1 MNLMILTGAPG
12 SGKSTWANQQKN
24 AKVIS
29 RDVIRFSLLSDE
41 DEYFSKENEVLR
53 LFYKN
58 IQEALDATNVN
69 YDTVIADAS
78 HLSSVRRYETI
89 RELNLENVKEIINV
103 QFVTPVDVCIA
114 RNANRTGRANVP
126 NEVIRRMRKSQN
138 MTQPHETYFTKTI
151 IVNERGEMND
161 LVYQ

>member
-1 MNLMILTGAPG
+1 MKLMILTGAPG

-29 RDVIRFSLLSDE
+29 RDAIRFSLLSED

-58 IQEALDATNVN
+58 IQDALDNKNAD

-78 HLSSVRRYETI
+78 HLTSVRRYETI
-89 RELNLENVKEIINV
+89 RELNLEGLEEVINV
-103 QFVTPVDVCIA
+103 QFITPIEVCIA
-114 RNANRTGRANVP
+114 RNANRSGRANVP
-126 NEVIRRMRKSQN
+126 NEVIRRMRKSQVL
-138 MTQPHETYFTKTI
+138 TQPHETYFTKSITI
-151 IVNERGEMND
+151 NERGEEND

>member
-1 MNLMILTGAPG
+1 MKLMILTGAPG

-29 RDVIRFSLLSDE
+29 RDAIRFSLLSED

-58 IQEALDATNVN
+58 IQDALDNKNAD

-78 HLSSVRRYETI
+78 HLTSVRRYETI
-89 RELNLENVKEIINV
+89 RELNLDNLEEVINV
-103 QFVTPVDVCIA
+103 QFIAPIEVCIA

-126 NEVIRRMRKSQN
+126 NEVIRRMRKSQVL
-138 MTQPHETYFTKTI
+138 TQPHETYFTKTI

-161 LVYQ
+161 LVY

>member
-1 MNLMILTGAPG
+1 MILTGAPG

-29 RDVIRFSLLSDE
+29 RDTIRFSLLSED

-58 IQEALDATNVN
+58 IQDALDNKNAD

-78 HLSSVRRYETI
+78 HLTSVRRYETI
-89 RELNLENVKEIINV
+89 RELNLDNLEEVINV
-103 QFVTPVDVCIA
+103 QFIAPIEVCIA

-126 NEVIRRMRKSQN
+126 NEVIRRMRKSQVL
-138 MTQPHETYFTKTI
+138 TQPHETYFTKSITI
-151 IVNERGEMND
+151 NERGEEND

>member
-1 MNLMILTGAPG
+1 MKLMILTGAPG

-29 RDVIRFSLLSDE
+29 RDTIRFSLLSED

-58 IQEALDATNVN
+58 IQDALNNKNAD

-78 HLSSVRRYETI
+78 HLTSVRRYETI
-89 RELNLENVKEIINV
+89 RELNLDNLEEVINV
-103 QFVTPVDVCIA
+103 QVIAPIEVCIA

-126 NEVIRRMRKSQN
+126 NEVIRRMRKSQVL
-138 MTQPHETYFTKTI
+138 TQPHETYFTKSITI
-151 IVNERGEMND
+151 NERGEEND

>member
-1 MNLMILTGAPG
+1 MKLMILTGAPG

-29 RDVIRFSLLSDE
+29 RDTIRFSLLSED

-53 LFYKN
+53 LFYKS
-58 IQEALDATNVN
+58 IQDALDNKNAD

-78 HLSSVRRYETI
+78 HLTSVRRYETI
-89 RELNLENVKEIINV
+89 RELNLDNLEEVINV
-103 QFVTPVDVCIA
+103 QFIAPIEVCIA

-126 NEVIRRMRKSQN
+126 NEVIRRMRKSQVL
-138 MTQPHETYFTKTI
+138 TQPHETYFTKSITI
-151 IVNERGEMND
+151 NERGEEND

>member
-1 MNLMILTGAPG
+1 MKLMILTGAPG

-29 RDVIRFSLLSDE
+29 RDTIRFSLLSED

-58 IQEALDATNVN
+58 IQDALDNKNAD

-78 HLSSVRRYETI
+78 HLTPMRRYETI
-89 RELNLENVKEIINV
+89 RELNIDNLEEVINI
-103 QFVTPVDVCIA
+103 QFITPIEVCIA

-126 NEVIRRMRKSQN
+126 NEVIRRMRKSQTL
-138 MTQPHETYFTKTI
+138 TQPHETYFSKSITI
-151 IVNERGEMND
+151 NERGEEND

>member
-1 MNLMILTGAPG
+1 MKLMILTGAPG

-29 RDVIRFSLLSDE
+29 RDTIRFSLLSED

-58 IQEALDATNVN
+58 IQDALDNKNAD

-78 HLSSVRRYETI
+78 HLTSVRRYETI
-89 RELNLENVKEIINV
+89 RELNLDNLEEVINV
-103 QFVTPVDVCIA
+103 QFIAPIEVCIA

-126 NEVIRRMRKSQN
+126 NEVIRRMRKSQIL
-138 MTQPHETYFTKTI
+138 TQPHETYFTKSITI
-151 IVNERGEMND
+151 NERGEEND

>member
-1 MNLMILTGAPG
+1 MKLMILTGAPG

-29 RDVIRFSLLSDE
+29 RDTIRFSLLSED

-58 IQEALDATNVN
+58 IQDALDNKNAD

-78 HLSSVRRYETI
+78 HLTSVRRYETI
-89 RELNLENVKEIINV
+89 RELNLDNLEEVINV
-103 QFVTPVDVCIA
+103 QFIAPIEVCIA

-126 NEVIRRMRKSQN
+126 NEVVRRMRKSQVL
-138 MTQPHETYFTKTI
+138 TQPHETYFTKSITI
-151 IVNERGEMND
+151 NERGEEND

>member
-41 DEYFSKENEVLR
+41 DEYFSKEDEVLK
-53 LFYKN
+53 LFYKS
-58 IQEALDATNVN
+58 IQEALDATDVD

-78 HLSSVRRYETI
+78 HLTSVRRYETL
-89 RELNLENVKEIINV
+89 RELSLDNVNEIINV
-103 QFVTPVDVCIA
+103 QFITPVDVCIA

-126 NEVIRRMRKSQN
+126 NDVIKRMRKSQI
-138 MTQPHETYFTKTI
+138 MTQPHEPFTRTI
-151 IVNERGEMND
+151 VVNERGEMND
-161 LVYQ
+161 IFHK

>member
-1 MNLMILTGAPG
+1 MKLMILTGAPG

-29 RDVIRFSLLSDE
+29 RDTIRFSLLSED

-58 IQEALDATNVN
+58 IQDALDNKNAD

-78 HLSSVRRYETI
+78 HLTSVRRYETI
-89 RELNLENVKEIINV
+89 RELNLDNLEEVINV
-103 QFVTPVDVCIA
+103 QFIAPIEVCIA

-126 NEVIRRMRKSQN
+126 NEVIRRMRKSQVL
-138 MTQPHETYFTKTI
+138 TQPHETYFTKSITI
-151 IVNERGEMND
+151 NERGEEND

>member
-1 MNLMILTGAPG
+1 MKLMILTGAPG

-29 RDVIRFSLLSDE
+29 RDTIRFSLLSED

-58 IQEALDATNVN
+58 IQDALDNKNADYN
-69 YDTVIADAS
+69 TVIADAS
-78 HLSSVRRYETI
+78 HLTSVRRYETI
-89 RELNLENVKEIINV
+89 RELNLDNLEEVINV
-103 QFVTPVDVCIA
+103 QFIAPIEVCIA

-161 LVYQ
+161 LVY

>member
-1 MNLMILTGAPG
+1 MKLMILTGAPG

-29 RDVIRFSLLSDE
+29 RDAIRFSLLSED

-58 IQEALDATNVN
+58 IQDALDNKNAD

-78 HLSSVRRYETI
+78 HLTSVRRYETI
-89 RELNLENVKEIINV
+89 RELNLDNLEEVINV
-103 QFVTPVDVCIA
+103 QFIAPIEVCIA

-126 NEVIRRMRKSQN
+126 NEVIRRMRKSQVL
-138 MTQPHETYFTKTI
+138 TQPHETYFTKSITI
-151 IVNERGEMND
+151 NERGEEND

>member
-1 MNLMILTGAPG
+1 MKLMILTGAPG

-29 RDVIRFSLLSDE
+29 RDVIRFSLLSED

-58 IQEALDATNVN
+58 IQDALDNKNAD

-78 HLSSVRRYETI
+78 HLTSVRRYETI
-89 RELNLENVKEIINV
+89 RELNLDNLEEVINV
-103 QFVTPVDVCIA
+103 QFIAPIEVCIA

-126 NEVIRRMRKSQN
+126 NEVIRRMRKSQIL
-138 MTQPHETYFTKTI
+138 TQPHETYFTKSITI
-151 IVNERGEMND
+151 NERGEEND

>member
-1 MNLMILTGAPG
+1 MKLMILTGAPG

-29 RDVIRFSLLSDE
+29 RDTIRFSLLSED

-58 IQEALDATNVN
+58 IQDALDNKNAD

-78 HLSSVRRYETI
+78 HLTSVRRYETI
-89 RELNLENVKEIINV
+89 RELNLDNLEEVINV
-103 QFVTPVDVCIA
+103 QFIAPIEVCIA

-126 NEVIRRMRKSQN
+126 NEVIRRMRKSQIL
-138 MTQPHETYFTKTI
+138 TQPHETYFTKTI

-161 LVYQ
+161 IFHK

>member
-1 MNLMILTGAPG
+1 MKLMILTGAPG

-29 RDVIRFSLLSDE
+29 RDTIRFSLLSED

-58 IQEALDATNVN
+58 IQDALDNKNAD

-78 HLSSVRRYETI
+78 HLTSVRRYETI
-89 RELNLENVKEIINV
+89 RELNLDNLEEVINV
-103 QFVTPVDVCIA
+103 QFIAPIEVCIA

-126 NEVIRRMRKSQN
+126 NEVIRRMRKSQIL
-138 MTQPHETYFTKTI
+138 TQPHETYFTKSITI
-151 IVNERGEMND
+151 NEKGEEND

>member
-1 MNLMILTGAPG
+1 MKLMILTGAPG

-29 RDVIRFSLLSDE
+29 RDTIRFSLLSED

-58 IQEALDATNVN
+58 IQDALDNKNAD

-78 HLSSVRRYETI
+78 HLTSVRRYETI
-89 RELNLENVKEIINV
+89 RELNLDNLEEVINV
-103 QFVTPVDVCIA
+103 QFIAPIEVCIA

-126 NEVIRRMRKSQN
+126 NEVIRRMRKSQVL
-138 MTQPHETYFTKTI
+138 TQPHEIYFTKSITI
-151 IVNERGEMND
+151 NERGEEND

>member
-41 DEYFSKENEVLR
+41 DEYFSKEDEVLK
-53 LFYKN
+53 LFYKS
-58 IQEALDATNVN
+58 IQEALDATNVD

-78 HLSSVRRYETI
+78 HLTSMRRHETLK
-89 RELNLENVKEIINV
+89 ELNLDNVNEIINV
-103 QFVTPVDVCIA
+103 QFIAPVDICIA
-114 RNANRTGRANVP
+114 QNSNRTGRANVP
-126 NEVIRRMRKSQN
+126 NDVIKRMRKSQT
-138 MTQPHETYFTKTI
+138 MTQPQESFTRTI
-151 IVNERGEMND
+151 VVNERGEMND
-161 LVYQ
+161 IFHK

>member
-1 MNLMILTGAPG
+1 MKLMILTGAPG

-29 RDVIRFSLLSDE
+29 RDAIRFSLLSED

-58 IQEALDATNVN
+58 IQDALDNKNAD

-78 HLSSVRRYETI
+78 HLTSVRRYETI
-89 RELNLENVKEIINV
+89 RELNLDNLEEVINV
-103 QFVTPVDVCIA
+103 QFITPIEVCIA
-114 RNANRTGRANVP
+114 RNANRSGRANVP
-126 NEVIRRMRKSQN
+126 NEVIRRMRKSQVL
-138 MTQPHETYFTKTI
+138 TQPHETYFTKSITI
-151 IVNERGEMND
+151 NERGEEND

>member
-1 MNLMILTGAPG
+1 MKLMILTGAPG

-29 RDVIRFSLLSDE
+29 RDTIRFSLLSED

-58 IQEALDATNVN
+58 IQDALDNKNAD

-78 HLSSVRRYETI
+78 HLTSVRRYETI
-89 RELNLENVKEIINV
+89 RELNLDNLEEVINV
-103 QFVTPVDVCIA
+103 QFIAPIEVCIA

-126 NEVIRRMRKSQN
+126 NDVIKRMRKSQI
-138 MTQPHETYFTKTI
+138 MTQPHESFTRTI
-151 IVNERGEMND
+151 VVNERGEMND
-161 LVYQ
+161 IFHK